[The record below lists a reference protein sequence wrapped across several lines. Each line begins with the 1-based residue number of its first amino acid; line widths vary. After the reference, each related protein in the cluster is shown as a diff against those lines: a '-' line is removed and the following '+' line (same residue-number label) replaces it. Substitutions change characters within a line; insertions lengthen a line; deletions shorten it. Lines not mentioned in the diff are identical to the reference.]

1 MTPKEQ
7 DTKSKFLSQGQAGM
21 IHSGLISI
29 LRNAERVQKGPG
41 ITSEQNGWLELIK
54 KDTQGILRVLRLV
67 T

>member
-1 MTPKEQ
+1 
-7 DTKSKFLSQGQAGM
+7 M